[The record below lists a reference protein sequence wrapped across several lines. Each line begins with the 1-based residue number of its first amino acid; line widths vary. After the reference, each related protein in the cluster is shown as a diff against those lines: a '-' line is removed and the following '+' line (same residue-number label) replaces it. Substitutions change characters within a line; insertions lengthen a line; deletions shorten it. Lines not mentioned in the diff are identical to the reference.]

1 MGSTLSLGSRV
12 GRCWLGMRDC
22 YACDPQKD
30 TRKTL
35 EEEEESGEE
44 EEEEV
49 AREEEEEKGEP
60 DVEELLENNWNIAQF
75 LPQAG
80 SCQSYFLMIIS
91 GEHYG
96 EMMRSLCPS
105 SANSG

>member
-1 MGSTLSLGSRV
+1 ME
-12 GRCWLGMRDC
+12 
-22 YACDPQKD
+22 
-30 TRKTL
+30 

-44 EEEEV
+44 EV
-49 AREEEEEKGEP
+49 VREEEEKGEP

-91 GEHYG
+91 GEQYG
-96 EMMRSLCPS
+96 EVPRALCPS